1 LIEEIIEDTI
11 DEASIKDPLEAC
23 FAQFVEDLDLDM
35 LLEQV
40 NAMLEFA
47 PLESSK
53 EDEVPVPKPPE
64 KELKPLLDS
73 LKYRFLGLA
82 ESLPVIIA
90 SYLVDTQEE
99 KLLDILREHKEAISW
114 TIEDIQGISP
124 LVVMHKI
131 HLEEDAKPSREP

>member
-1 LIEEIIEDTI
+1 
-11 DEASIKDPLEAC
+11 
-23 FAQFVEDLDLDM
+23 M